1 MVKSRSARVSPIPEM
16 PKPEI
21 DGLLPDVPGGETS
34 LLPEALTHT
43 DLKVWFTVPLNSH
56 PEVEEETVELFVDGS
71 PNALVT
77 RRWKQPIED
86 SDRYLEVPQAWLRNN
101 DGEHLFHYRVTIFN
115 GSTADSFELPM
126 TLDTQPPLLVTG
138 STLNFPSEIL
148 PPNTLTARYLEQN
161 NDEVKAALPFYTTPH
176 PWDCIT
182 WYWGETRGNLSK
194 GGVIELDDK
203 NYMQP
208 VVLTIEGQLIRDRG
222 DGPRYVW
229 YEVHDRA
236 GNVSRPPSDPVE
248 LDVAATPI
256 PRNLPWPTVE
266 KASGAGEQQ
275 TLDPLL
281 ATTGVVVEI
290 LEDAV
295 IYPGERVW
303 VQWGEPGTL
312 GARRIEQAIS
322 PGQRRYQVDMQA
334 VAAHIG
340 KTLSVQYG
348 VIDEQGGEHFSSRL
362 QLQVQ
367 TIPSNRFEAV
377 RCDGLTGGNLRYSAV
392 APAGARLTL
401 AKWVLITKDQWIL
414 ITMTG
419 VGTSG
424 DLVHETV
431 RKRQLTDDEVRD
443 GIGFSTDIRVP
454 KTFLNTLRRNT
465 PLTGKVY
472 LSFDGGQTW
481 PPLAAPNF
489 PLLQLTFVD

>member
-1 MVKSRSARVSPIPEM
+1 MSSEQTVVP
-16 PKPEI
+16 
-21 DGLLPDVPGGETS
+21 LPPPTTVPAPLSNVVGGETN
-34 LLPEALTHT
+34 LLHRTAWSDPNNP
-43 DLKVWFTVPLNSH
+43 LKVCFDPWENSQPSVGDPESVQILLND
-56 PEVEEETVELFVDGS
+56 VEIGRKEWTAPIPPSDLFVAIS
-71 PNALVT
+71 
-77 RRWKQPIED
+77 ED
-86 SDRYLEVPQAWLRNN
+86 KLPSGVHELRYI
-101 DGEHLFHYRVTIFN
+101 VTIWSGTPHESDPLVITVDKN
-115 GSTADSFELPM
+115 G
-126 TLDTQPPLLVTG
+126 PLLNPSSAFV
-138 STLNFPSEIL
+138 FPSAVL

-161 NDEVKAALPFYTTPH
+161 NDEVKVDLPVYTTPR

-182 WYWGETRGNLSK
+182 WYWGETRGNLNK
-194 GGVIELDDK
+194 GGVIELDEK
-203 NYMQP
+203 NYELP
-208 VVLTIEGQLIRDRG
+208 VVVTIEGQLIRDRK
-222 DGPRYVW
+222 DGLRYAW
-229 YEVHDRA
+229 YEVSDRA

-281 ATTGVVVEI
+281 ATTGAVVEI
-290 LEDAV
+290 PVDAV
-295 IYPGERVW
+295 IYPGERMW

-312 GARRIEQAIS
+312 GARRIEQPIS

-340 KTLSVQYG
+340 KTLSVQYR
-348 VIDEQGGEHFSSRL
+348 VIDEQDGEHFSFRR

-392 APAGARLTL
+392 APVGARLTL
-401 AKWVLITKDQWIL
+401 AKWSLITTDQWIM

-424 DLVHETV
+424 DLVFEAI
-431 RKRQLTDDEVRD
+431 RKRAITAQEVVG

-454 KTFLNTLRRNT
+454 KAFLNTLRRNA

-489 PLLQLTFVD
+489 PLLQLTLVD